1 MKKNI
6 TSLFHAKNLALP
18 LLLCLPM
25 FGSNETK
32 EIENMNEKV
41 WNQFSQVG
49 NIYLNSPT
57 VSKCYL
63 SSDTKEGVGATRHME
78 MSLKKGAI
86 LENVF

>member
-41 WNQFSQVG
+41 WNQFSKIAPFFKDISICLVAPKP
-49 NIYLNSPT
+49 SF
-57 VSKCYL
+57 VS
-63 SSDTKEGVGATRHME
+63 EER
-78 MSLKKGAI
+78 
-86 LENVF
+86 